1 MALVLT
7 ELRELIRHLRP
18 LTVAAAALAVIL
30 VLAAPYNL
38 VELEAFTGVV
48 LAAQVITS
56 ALVISRGV
64 LALEAAAQSALS
76 GPARPA
82 LSHRLT
88 RGTSNAFVQRGL
100 VTLPAVSGARA
111 RPVACDTRR
120 AYDWCGDAGH
130 NHVSDRCVYRAGL
143 HRRTCRDHGLP
154 SHFDARLHY
163 RNRRIF
169 SGNRI
174 RVGGGHCVHVSG
186 TRPERN
192 GVWEL

>member
-143 HRRTCRDHGLP
+143 HRRTCRDHGLY
-154 SHFDARLHY
+154 SHVHTGLHHS
-163 RNRRIF
+163 F
-169 SGNRI
+169 G
-174 RVGGGHCVHVSG
+174 RVVSG
-186 TRPERN
+186 RCDRSN
-192 GVWEL
+192 HRHILHLQG